1 MLLLLLAILGAAGA
15 YLIPLMRP
23 AEVATYAS
31 YTVQRGSIATDKS
44 FSASM
49 DVLYSETHQ
58 NTSRAESIREIY
70 VKNGQ
75 TVEKGDKLMLL
86 DNGTLLKA
94 SLDGT
99 ITSMNYDT
107 TDVLRNNAQLIQI
120 CDLTNL
126 QVSLSI
132 DEYDVRN
139 IAPGQKCVVTV
150 IPLGMDFEA
159 EITHVDRVPASSGQV
174 AYYTATA
181 KLAVPSYVLPG
192 MTASVTMP
200 DEAAEN
206 VLLLDMAALAFDEQ
220 KQPYVL
226 LQDGDTYTQLPVTT
240 GLSDGVRVE
249 ITSGLSEGDTVW
261 AVSGMETVE
270 TGFSLGELYKKIV
283 GEKIVIRNVDAGN
296 SRSRPFGNGTEGGL
310 PGGFPWD
317 GAAEQRGVD
326 SSAAESFRLPQADG
340 GNAGVRPDPGSI
352 ATGTD
357 FPQQPPQERKM
368 PQ

>member
-1 MLLLLLAILGAAGA
+1 LRKKRRLLRQLIFLLLLIAVIGAAGA
-15 YLIPLMRP
+15 YIVPLMRP
-23 AEVATYAS
+23 AQTPAYTS

-44 FSASM
+44 FSASI

-94 SLDGT
+94 GLDGT
-99 ITSMNYDT
+99 ITSLNDDT
-107 TDVLRNNAQLIQI
+107 TAVLRNNTQLIQI
-120 CDLTNL
+120 CDLANL

-139 IAPGQKCVVTV
+139 IAAGQKCIVTIV
-150 IPLGMDFEA
+150 PLGVDFEA

-174 AYYTATA
+174 AHYTAAA
-181 KLAVPSYVLPG
+181 KLTVPSNVLPG

-206 VLLLDMAALAFDEQ
+206 VLLLDMAALSFDEQ

-226 LQDGDTYTQLPVTT
+226 IQDGDTYAQVPVAT
-240 GLSDGVRVE
+240 GLSDGVQVE
-249 ITSGLSEGDTVW
+249 IVSGLSEGDTVW
-261 AVSGMETVE
+261 AVSGTKAVE
-270 TGFSLGELYKKIV
+270 KGFSLGELYKQIV
-283 GEKIVIRNVDAGN
+283 GEKIVIHNVDAEN
-296 SRSRPFGNGTEGGL
+296 SRSRPSGNSTQART
-310 PGGFPWD
+310 PG
-317 GAAEQRGVD
+317 
-326 SSAAESFRLPQADG
+326 SFPQADG
-340 GNAGVRPDPGSI
+340 ARPDPTEI

-357 FPQQPPQERKM
+357 LSVQPHQERSI
-368 PQ
+368 PR